1 MDEMLLQVKGLT
13 KRYDAFTLDRV
24 SFHIPKGYIMGF
36 VGQNGSGKSTTIK
49 CIMNM
54 IRYDEGTIELFGD
67 SEHKAPEKLKER
79 IGYVSEEQY
88 YYEDMTVEWTGRF
101 VGSFYKKWDAE
112 LFRRLLARFQ
122 VDRRKK
128 VKELSRGMKVK
139 LSLSLAMAHHPE
151 LLILD
156 EPTSG
161 LDPVVRNE
169 LLDVFL
175 EIIQNE
181 NCSIFFSS
189 HISTDIEKVADYI
202 TVIHN
207 GRIVASTDKITL
219 LDSWKIV
226 KADNR
231 YRAEDIEK
239 ELFGYKKGEFG
250 WSGIVKDIRAF
261 EREWRSLY
269 PEGEYK
275 VERLTLDDLLVRIA
289 REGER
294 VCAN

>member
-1 MDEMLLQVKGLT
+1 MEEMLLRVSGLT
-13 KRYDAFTLDRV
+13 KQYESFKLDRV
-24 SFHIPKGYIMGF
+24 SFDIPKGYIMGF

-49 CIMNM
+49 CIMDLVK
-54 IRYDEGTIELFGD
+54 YEEGTVELFGD
-67 SEHKAPEKLKER
+67 SSRAHPEKLKER
-79 IGYVSEEQY
+79 IGYVSEEPY
-88 YYEDMTVEWTGRF
+88 FYEDMTVEWTGGF
-101 VGSFYKKWDAE
+101 VGSFYRNWDAG
-112 LFRRLLARFQ
+112 LYRKLLSRFQ
-122 VDRRKK
+122 VDTRKK

-139 LSLSLAMAHHPE
+139 LSLALAMAHHPE

-169 LLDVFL
+169 LLDVFM

-189 HISTDIEKVADYI
+189 HISSDIEKVADYI
-202 TVIHN
+202 TVLHQ

-231 YRAEDIEK
+231 YRDSSLEG
-239 ELFGYKKGEFG
+239 ELFGVKGTELGYSGIAKDPAAFARSWKRRFPDGEF
-250 WSGIVKDIRAF
+250 K
-261 EREWRSLY
+261 L
-269 PEGEYK
+269 
-275 VERLTLDDLLVRIA
+275 ERLTLDDLLVRIA
-289 REGER
+289 KEEDR